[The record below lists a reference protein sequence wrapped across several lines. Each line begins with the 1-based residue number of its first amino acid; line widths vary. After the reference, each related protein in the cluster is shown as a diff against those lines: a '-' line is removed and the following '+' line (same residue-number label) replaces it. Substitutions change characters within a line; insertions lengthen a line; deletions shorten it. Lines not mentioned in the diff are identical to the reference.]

1 MQFLDNIIKDIGKE
15 DNDICGI
22 VYAHDFNGKP
32 VNNGI
37 LQQFDKQRSRGV
49 EGFGL
54 FDGDYQNIV
63 KESKEDSILK
73 WLVKYD
79 SSMILFHHRRPT
91 STINVKRAAHPF
103 STKDYFGDT
112 QYILVHNGMIWNSDD
127 LFDEHIKE
135 GIQYQSLLQDGTF
148 NDSEALLWDMA
159 LYLEGKQDKLNVE
172 GGIAFIC
179 IKKVKGKLTKMFF
192 GRNSNPLNMKLDKNG
207 ISLSSEGEGEPI
219 ESNNLYIFNYD
230 NNKVSKMELEIP
242 SYLNKKTYTDSNY
255 SSWKSQN
262 TGWKYDVQ
270 SGWDFNKVL
279 TYNEKNEPVFISNFP
294 EDDDL
299 ELFKPTDSKVNA
311 EVITLLSQAQGK
323 FETAYW
329 IAEAEYEDLMED
341 GYSDWSRICL
351 LEEVMEAL
359 CSDPEWITENSV
371 SSMWEALWKN

>member
-1 MQFLDNIIKDIGKE
+1 M
-15 DNDICGI
+15 CGI

-148 NDSEALLWDMA
+148 NDSEALLWDLA
-159 LYLEGKQDKLNVE
+159 LFLEGKQEKLNVE

-192 GRNSNPLNMKLDKNG
+192 GRNSNPLNMYMDKGG
-207 ISLSSEGEGEPI
+207 ITLSSEGKGDPI
-219 ESNNLYIFNYD
+219 LRDNLYIFNYD
-230 NNKVSKMELEIP
+230 TQKVSNFELEIP
-242 SYLNKKTYTDSNY
+242 SYTSKSNNTCSTYQYTDSNY
-255 SSWKSQN
+255 DWKN
-262 TGWKYDVQ
+262 GWK
-270 SGWDFNKVL
+270 FNEVL
-279 TYNEKNEPVFISNFP
+279 TYDRDGNPTFLDNYFP
-294 EDDDL
+294 EEDDL
-299 ELFKPTDSKVNA
+299 ELFTPEQSKVNA
-311 EVITLLSQAQGK
+311 EFYNLLCQAHGN
-323 FETAYW
+323 FETAYL
-329 IAEAEYEDLMED
+329 IAEDEYEDLLET
-341 GYSDWSRICL
+341 SNDWARIRL
-351 LEEVMEAL
+351 LEEVMEAI
-359 CSDPEWITENSV
+359 CCDKEYEDKKSV
-371 SSMWEALWKN
+371 SSMWESLWKK

>member
-1 MQFLDNIIKDIGKE
+1 MVNIQLEPSLGRKK

-22 VYAHDFNGKP
+22 VYAHDFSGNP

-54 FDGDYQNIV
+54 FDGEYQNII

-112 QYILVHNGMIWNSDD
+112 QYILVHNGMIWNSDE

-135 GIQYQSLLQDGTF
+135 GIEYQSLLQDGTF
-148 NDSEALLWDMA
+148 NDSEALLWDVA
-159 LYLEGKQDKLNVE
+159 LFLEGKQEKLNVA

-192 GRNSNPLNMKLDKNG
+192 GRNTNPLNMYMDKGG
-207 ISLSSEGEGEPI
+207 ITLSSEGKGDPI
-219 ESNNLYIFNYD
+219 DRDNLYIFNYD
-230 NNKVSKMELEIP
+230 NQKVSKMELEIP
-242 SYLNKKTYTDSNY
+242 TATYKSYSSNNTCRDNQYTDSNY
-255 SSWKSQN
+255 DWKN
-262 TGWKYDVQ
+262 GWKFNEVLSYDRD
-270 SGWDFNKVL
+270 GNPTFMDK
-279 TYNEKNEPVFISNFP
+279 YYP
-294 EDDDL
+294 EEDDL
-299 ELFKPTDSKVNA
+299 ELYSPSQSKVNA
-311 EVITLLSQAQGK
+311 EFYNLLCQAYGN
-323 FETAYW
+323 FETAYL
-329 IAEAEYEDLMED
+329 IAENEYEDLLED
-341 GYSDWSRICL
+341 DSGDWGRICL
-351 LEEVMEAL
+351 LEEVMEAI
-359 CSDPEWITENSV
+359 CADKEYVNEKAV
-371 SSMWEALWKN
+371 SSMWEAIWKS